1 MYKIKMYSVI
11 KWKLW
16 KFIIALTT
24 FHCAYAQKAELSN
37 VDNIIYPR
45 SYICLKKGFFSLIEA
60 WI

>member
-1 MYKIKMYSVI
+1 MYSMSYCLLIYVQNKMHSVV

-37 VDNIIYPR
+37 VDNITYPR
-45 SYICLKKGFFSLIEA
+45 SYICL
-60 WI
+60 